1 VQTHGW
7 RPLKDSPTPKGLT
20 KEIRPLQGR
29 VPFDA
34 IATVGFTHGYSMCS
48 PLGSKAGSTPDDR
61 RGCEDVNM
69 EGVQFIVDSQGRK
82 SGVLINLKKHG
93 TLWEDIYD
101 NWLAEKRK
109 HEPREALRSVRRR
122 LERRGKLK

>member
-1 VQTHGW
+1 
-7 RPLKDSPTPKGLT
+7 
-20 KEIRPLQGR
+20 
-29 VPFDA
+29 
-34 IATVGFTHGYSMCS
+34 
-48 PLGSKAGSTPDDR
+48 
-61 RGCEDVNM
+61 M